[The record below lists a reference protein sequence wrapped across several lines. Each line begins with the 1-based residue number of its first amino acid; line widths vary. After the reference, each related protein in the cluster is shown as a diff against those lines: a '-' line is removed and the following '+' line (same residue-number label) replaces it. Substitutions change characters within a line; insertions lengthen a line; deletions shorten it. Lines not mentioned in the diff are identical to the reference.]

1 MTAAIDAL
9 LQRRLRLRESIAH
22 HVTTAA
28 ESMAEIERSNADA
41 ASCRAQLAEI
51 ERAIVALGGKI
62 PRAEEEPKP
71 R

>member
-1 MTAAIDAL
+1 MTAAIETL
-9 LQRRLRLRESIAH
+9 LQRRLRLREALAAA
-22 HVTTAA
+22 VTASAEYQGEAERAAAQAA
-28 ESMAEIERSNADA
+28 EA
-41 ASCRAQLAEI
+41 RAQLAEI